1 MRKCILTL
9 VLLSSC
15 AISTFAQKNY
25 FRVDVFLGGSRTEI
39 GESIDKLLK
48 AELTELG
55 DVQTVN
61 DGDITLWVS
70 IKKKNNNYF
79 FNVVATE
86 KIECTNE
93 HFLYISDYDT
103 ENLSMSEVRLAVKTI
118 VMDFDKGALREK
130 RKKKNKD

>member
-1 MRKCILTL
+1 M
-9 VLLSSC
+9 LSSC